1 MSTDVRIRP
10 GLHPALRDAARRGRA
25 LALLVLAAIASI
37 LLVPAEVSAQDH
49 SRDIL
54 VGRLIGEPRS
64 VIIRRED
71 TLIRLAMRYD
81 IGFVELRAA
90 NPGVDVWVPQP
101 GARLVLP
108 TMHIAP
114 PADGAA
120 IIVNR
125 AELRLYA
132 YPADGPIW
140 SAPIS
145 LGRDGYET
153 PLGEIPIGEKK
164 ANPAWYPTAAHRAE
178 SPALPR
184 VVPPGPDNPLGRHAL
199 RLGHTEYLLHG
210 TNRPDSIGREVSRGC
225 IRLSPGDIA
234 WLYDHVARG
243 AIVRI
248 IDAPAKLAQGED
260 GRLYLEIAPSR
271 DQVAALD
278 MGQTPPD
285 DPFIGVEDMLM
296 ARAGDLASR
305 IDWSEVARIARER
318 RGVPE
323 PITPPVTRRRP
334 GASLTSASSG

>member
-1 MSTDVRIRP
+1 MRIQQ
-10 GLHPALRDAARRGRA
+10 GHPPAPCDTARRWCA
-25 LALLVLAAIASI
+25 LAFLGLAAMAGI
-37 LLVPAEVSAQDH
+37 LLVPADAGAQDY

-54 VGRLIGEPRS
+54 LGRLVGEPQS
-64 VIIRRED
+64 VTIRRED

-90 NPGVDVWVPQP
+90 NPEVDVWLPQP
-101 GARLVLP
+101 GTRLMLP

-114 PADGAA
+114 PADNAA

-125 AELRLYA
+125 AEMRLYA
-132 YPADGPIW
+132 YPADGPLW

-145 LGRDGYET
+145 LGRAGHET

-164 ANPAWYPTAAHRAE
+164 ADPAWYPTAAHRAE

-243 AIVRI
+243 AMVRI
-248 IDAPAKLAQGED
+248 IDAPAKLAQGDD

-271 DQVAALD
+271 DQIAALD
-278 MGQTPPD
+278 MGRTLPD
-285 DPFIGVEDMLM
+285 DPFVGIEDMLM
-296 ARAGDLASR
+296 TRAGDLASR
-305 IDWSEVARIARER
+305 IDWPQVARIARER

-323 PITPPVTRRRP
+323 PITPPLSRRRP
-334 GASLTSASSG
+334 GTAFTSASSG